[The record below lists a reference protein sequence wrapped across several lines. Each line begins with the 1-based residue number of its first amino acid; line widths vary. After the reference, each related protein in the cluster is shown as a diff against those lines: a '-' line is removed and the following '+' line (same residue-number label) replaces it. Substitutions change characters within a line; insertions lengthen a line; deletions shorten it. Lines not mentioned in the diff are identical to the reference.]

1 LTLSKPQTYREFVP
15 FPPIIFNNDLCSRLA
30 VFVYAH
36 EIVFFFGGFSLQIKM
51 CADMGHS
58 AVLNIKQVIVE

>member
-36 EIVFFFGGFSLQIKM
+36 EIVFFLGGFSLSKLKCVQTWAI
-51 CADMGHS
+51 
-58 AVLNIKQVIVE
+58 VLF

>member
-1 LTLSKPQTYREFVP
+1 M
-15 FPPIIFNNDLCSRLA
+15 
-30 VFVYAH
+30 FVYAH
-36 EIVFFFGGFSLQIKM
+36 EIVFFFGGFSPQIKM